1 MASDPSAGDAG
12 PPPDVPPT
20 DAPPTDART
29 HREGSVR
36 LAGYRAVLLMGMAV
50 MVAMLLVNALAP
62 EGEQRGI
69 LFVFPGLTLLVV
81 VTGWLRARRSE
92 ATAGRDAEILAVA
105 TLPLYVGAMS
115 VNGDVS
121 VPFVTAG
128 IVIAYLLLRLP
139 LARLLSAGFLASTL
153 VGLLTFDAEATVIRT
168 AIVATGIAV
177 ILDVVMRGLDAM
189 AARLS
194 DRNRHLAA
202 ENVRLD
208 DAVRDRHEALLRSQ
222 DALTVAMASLA
233 DQRSAELGSHT
244 ARTGR
249 LMRLLARAYVARRAG
264 APDAAVD
271 AATATWLDDV
281 ARAAPL
287 HDIGKIGV
295 PDAILKKR
303 DTLTEGEFEAMK
315 AHCRIGRD
323 VIDEVRAQVGTE
335 VGFLTCASHLVY
347 GHHERFDGRGYPE
360 GIAGEAIPIEARL
373 MAVVDVY
380 DALISERSYKPA
392 MPHDEA
398 AKRIRRG
405 AGNHFDPDVVEAFF
419 DVEDAIAAT
428 S

>member
-1 MASDPSAGDAG
+1 MAPHSAGPA
-12 PPPDVPPT
+12 
-20 DAPPTDART
+20 DAPSSDAPHREART
-29 HREGSVR
+29 HREDSVR

-50 MVAMLLVNALAP
+50 MVAMLVVNALAP
-62 EGEQRGI
+62 AGEQRPI
-69 LFVFPGLTLLVV
+69 LFLFPSLTLLVV
-81 VTGWLRARRSE
+81 VVGWWRARRSPE
-92 ATAGRDAEILAVA
+92 AAGRDAEVLAVA
-105 TLPLYVGAMS
+105 TLPLYVGALS

-128 IVIAYLLLRLP
+128 IVIAYLLLRVP
-139 LARLLSAGFLASTL
+139 LARWLSAGFLASTL
-153 VGLLTFDAEATVIRT
+153 VGLLAFDAEATVIRT
-168 AIVATGIAV
+168 AVVAFGIAV
-177 ILDVVMRGLDAM
+177 ILDVVMRGLDAI
-189 AARLS
+189 AARLA
-194 DRNRHLAA
+194 DRNRRLTE

-233 DQRSAELGSHT
+233 DQRSSELGSHT

-249 LMRLLARAYVARRAG
+249 LMRLLAQAYVARRRG
-264 APDAAVD
+264 APDGGVD
-271 AATATWLDDV
+271 AATDTWIDDV

-303 DTLTEGEFEAMK
+303 DTLTDGEFEAMK

-323 VIDEVRAQVGTE
+323 VIAEVRAQVGRE
-335 VGFLTCASHLVY
+335 VGFLTCAEHLVY
-347 GHHERFDGRGYPE
+347 GHHERFDGGGYPE
-360 GIAGEAIPIEARL
+360 GLAGTAIPVEARL

-398 AKRIRRG
+398 VMRIRRG
-405 AGNHFDPDVVEAFF
+405 AGNHFDPEVVEAFF
-419 DVEDAIAAT
+419 DVEEAIAAT